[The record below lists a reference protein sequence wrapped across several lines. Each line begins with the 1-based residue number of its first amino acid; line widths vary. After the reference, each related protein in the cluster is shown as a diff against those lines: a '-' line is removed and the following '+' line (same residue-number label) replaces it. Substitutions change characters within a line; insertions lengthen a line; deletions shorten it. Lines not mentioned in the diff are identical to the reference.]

1 MKTIMRTMGIAL
13 ALGLAIAATAQ
24 EDDMPQ
30 IPEERLQEIKAQRTA
45 FLTQRLDLSPA
56 EAEKFWPVFNQY
68 DKEQEVV
75 RKELRD
81 MHRGMRKDT
90 EVSEAEAAA
99 AIDKELAARQK
110 ELDIRKKYAA
120 EFKRTIG
127 AVKTM
132 RLGKAER
139 DFNRELLKRLRD
151 RMEERRN
158 GAPPPGGR
166 PGRR

>member
-1 MKTIMRTMGIAL
+1 
-13 ALGLAIAATAQ
+13 
-24 EDDMPQ
+24 MPQ

>member
-1 MKTIMRTMGIAL
+1 MRTMGIAL

-120 EFKRTIG
+120 DFKKTIG
-127 AVKTM
+127 AVKT
-132 RLGKAER
+132 LKLAKAER
-139 DFNRELLKRLRD
+139 DFRKELIKRFRD
-151 RMEERRN
+151 RMEDRRD
-158 GAPPPGGR
+158 GGGRRQGGR
-166 PGRR
+166 P

>member
-1 MKTIMRTMGIAL
+1 MRTMGIAL

-99 AIDKELAARQK
+99 VIDKELAARQK

-151 RMEERRN
+151 RMEDRRN

>member
-1 MKTIMRTMGIAL
+1 MRTMGIAL

>member
-1 MKTIMRTMGIAL
+1 
-13 ALGLAIAATAQ
+13 
-24 EDDMPQ
+24 
-30 IPEERLQEIKAQRTA
+30 
-45 FLTQRLDLSPA
+45 
-56 EAEKFWPVFNQY
+56 
-68 DKEQEVV
+68 
-75 RKELRD
+75 

>member
-1 MKTIMRTMGIAL
+1 MRTMGFAL

>member
-1 MKTIMRTMGIAL
+1 MRTMGIAL
-13 ALGLAIAATAQ
+13 TLGLAIAATAQ

-75 RKELRD
+75 RKELRE

>member
-1 MKTIMRTMGIAL
+1 MRTMGIAL
-13 ALGLAIAATAQ
+13 ALALAIAATAQ

-151 RMEERRN
+151 RMEDRRN

>member
-1 MKTIMRTMGIAL
+1 MMRTMGMAL
-13 ALGLAIAATAQ
+13 ALGLAAIATAQ
-24 EDDMPQ
+24 EEDLPQ
-30 IPEERLQEIKAQRTA
+30 IPEERLQEIKSQRAA
-45 FLTQRLDLSPA
+45 FLTQRLDLTPA

-75 RKELRD
+75 RKELRE
-81 MHRGMRKDT
+81 MHRGVRKDT
-90 EVSEAEAAA
+90 DITDAEAAA

-151 RMEERRN
+151 RMEDRRN